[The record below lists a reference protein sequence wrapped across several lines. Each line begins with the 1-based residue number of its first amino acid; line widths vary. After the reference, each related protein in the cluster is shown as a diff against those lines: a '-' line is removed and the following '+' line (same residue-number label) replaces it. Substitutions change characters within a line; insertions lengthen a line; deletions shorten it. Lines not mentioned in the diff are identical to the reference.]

1 MTLQR
6 IQDFAIDYFNFS
18 IEMIDDSIFESQRYD
33 DKKIV
38 NSVLAMFCNYII
50 DSKFIVIAKDFNGL
64 DEIEMLWSM
73 HCGNLYSRGG
83 YKDTIYAVAYEIAYD
98 MRFFAMTISRKKSIR
113 LILDRRTALAEV
125 LKLPDDLIIRIGD
138 YLYPY

>member
-1 MTLQR
+1 MALQR
-6 IQDFAIDYFNFS
+6 IENFASDYFNFS
-18 IEMIDDSIFESQRYD
+18 IEMIDDAIFEAFQYD

-38 NSVLAMFCNYII
+38 NRVLAMFGNYII

-64 DEIEMLWSM
+64 DEIEMLWSI

-83 YKDTIYAVAYEIAYD
+83 YKDTIYAVAYEIAND
-98 MRFFAMTISRKKSIR
+98 MKLFAMIISREKSNR
-113 LILDRRTALAEV
+113 LILERRTTLMEV
-125 LKLPDDLIIRIGD
+125 LKLPDVLIIRIGD